1 MSAMTTKTATTMK
14 PLLRRLLCLGTATAA
29 LLLAAAAQAAAPG
42 IKGASGATFGLIAKP
57 DYITQPDGQSVYSW
71 GYACSGGSGVSA
83 APSAIT
89 APLTKFDSPA
99 AVIFTNSVLAK
110 LQEKR
115 LRNVLT

>member
-1 MSAMTTKTATTMK
+1 MSAMTMKTAISTN
-14 PLLRRLLCLGTATAA
+14 RLLPRPLALWMATAA

-89 APLTKFDSPA
+89 APLTVCSGLMQIPG
-99 AVIFTNSVLAK
+99 
-110 LQEKR
+110 
-115 LRNVLT
+115 